1 MAQQGGNRSN
11 QDYIIVHNAGKIGV
25 GEIKQ
30 FRTRY
35 KLVLRWMLLLIGEI
49 IREEVVEKINK
60 SEAFGLLT
68 DEVTDIT
75 NTAQLVTFAKYYDV
89 EKGDAETGFIGLSD
103 LLVDS
108 EDTSANSKSI
118 FNSLVGLVGKL
129 QLWLQNLKA
138 FASDGASVMTGKKE
152 GVAARLKNLE
162 DCKTMLIVHCICH
175 RLALA
180 CSDTGNDLSFVK
192 DFETTLCSSGNFSRI
207 LQRDSRSTKLL

>member
-1 MAQQGGNRSN
+1 
-11 QDYIIVHNAGKIGV
+11 
-25 GEIKQ
+25 
-30 FRTRY
+30 
-35 KLVLRWMLLLIGEI
+35 MLLLIGEI

-118 FNSLVGLVGKL
+118 FNSLVGLIGKL
-129 QLWLQNLKA
+129 QLWLQDLKA

-180 CSDTGNDLSFVK
+180 CSDTSNDLSFVK

-207 LQRDSRSTKLL
+207 LQRDPPKVYKVALKCKERRNL

>member
-1 MAQQGGNRSN
+1 
-11 QDYIIVHNAGKIGV
+11 
-25 GEIKQ
+25 
-30 FRTRY
+30 
-35 KLVLRWMLLLIGEI
+35 MLLLIGEI

-118 FNSLVGLVGKL
+118 FNSLVGLIGKL
-129 QLWLQNLKA
+129 QLWLQDLKA

-180 CSDTGNDLSFVK
+180 CSDTSNDLSFVK

-207 LQRDSRSTKLL
+207 LQRDPRSTKLLWSVKKEEICETCQTCS